1 MSWWRE
7 NPGQWLHMKVPRPA
21 FGGYGWLCA
30 FFFSIAI
37 FLWGVAAFWQV
48 SLTAQEDPWIAAIR
62 ISSHFRFFIVGISV
76 IGSCYFFR
84 RFRISRRMINPGP
97 ISVPTFS
104 SEGEDPGIEAE
115 RLTTHFREALAE
127 VSLEAPSPMPGG
139 SQQIDFVEVLN
150 SPTLDSG
157 TSPASLMAA
166 LGRLL
171 SLTHVSYSY
180 QVNGVLYRSPEGTCS
195 VTVQVIVLP
204 KWASQS
210 ITCTAPTF
218 EAAVKS
224 AAYEVCAFILP
235 LTRLVEKPPWSAW
248 HGLAIP
254 HGLFRDVQEAQK
266 CKFSRRYDE
275 ALGKYFE
282 AIAQDPHNPF
292 LRLEVGFIQE
302 QLGLCLDAL
311 MTYQDIIKLGL
322 NRDVERLAWI
332 RGTPAYFRKIGV
344 RKNWW
349 RAALLTARYRQA
361 ILLGMGEQL
370 IDDWCSCNRRPI
382 GKSKRDAELR
392 RLQNRILQMFEEYE
406 SGFAEHL
413 RDHGDKAGAE
423 GKDGIRELLVR
434 NFTKT
439 PKGRDGKLLV
449 QEFFQFVGQ
458 VKAQDLRRAYRFR
471 RIPGGTVS
479 RVALRLMLV
488 WTPARRCWTR
498 AARRKSGVCEELSEL
513 KYSRVY
519 VGSCLAR
526 PRKSTAQVLVRAT
539 GREWK
544 WPMSARHI
552 QREISFACFRVVP
565 FRRTPWHDFYYS
577 ACIFAIGL
585 LPLPFEKGRSARIE
599 GDEISL
605 AKQAVKYLDRACRRA
620 DSSSI
625 ASMRSW
631 VVAEDPDLVAL
642 RTSSE
647 FAAWEDEHYPL
658 KNPAFL
664 RPVSVHDLELI
675 KYQHDLVKKVA
686 GLMVQ
691 IWERRKRDLSNSRL
705 DAGEVQRQWL
715 DEEGSTWRMT
725 RDFAVDQH
733 HWQTRFD
740 FIRAVQEFAQCNSL
754 LFEHSCP
761 SYGDDPVM
769 QLREVRRRH
778 RVSDSSHRKFQQT
791 VLSVHKKRKD
801 RIGELGEFLGG
812 EGGFERRIGLERS
825 ETLNR
830 EEMRRLCCER
840 SRMWGRLAKAF
851 EEKAG
856 EDSVKVVGDVA
867 SVFKGVDQE

>member
-1 MSWWRE
+1 M
-7 NPGQWLHMKVPRPA
+7 
-21 FGGYGWLCA
+21 
-30 FFFSIAI
+30 
-37 FLWGVAAFWQV
+37 
-48 SLTAQEDPWIAAIR
+48 
-62 ISSHFRFFIVGISV
+62 IV
-76 IGSCYFFR
+76 
-84 RFRISRRMINPGP
+84 PGP

-104 SEGEDPGIEAE
+104 SEGEDPGIEVE

-150 SPTLDSG
+150 SPALDSG
-157 TSPASLMAA
+157 NSPATLVAA

-171 SLTHVSYSY
+171 SVTHVRYSY
-180 QVNGVLYRSPEGTCS
+180 QVNGVLYRGPENACS

-210 ITCTAPTF
+210 ITCAGSTF
-218 EAAVKS
+218 EAAIKS

-235 LTRLVEKPPWSAW
+235 LTRLVEKPPWAAW

-266 CKFSRRYDE
+266 FKFSRRYDE
-275 ALGKYFE
+275 ALGKYFD
-282 AIAQDPHNPF
+282 AISQDPHNPF

-322 NRDVERLAWI
+322 DRDVERLAWI
-332 RGTPAYFRKIGV
+332 KGTPAYFRKIGV

-361 ILLGMGEQL
+361 ILLGMSEQL
-370 IDDWCSCNRRPI
+370 IDDWCSCNRRPA
-382 GKSKRDAELR
+382 GNSKRDAELR
-392 RLQNRILQMFEEYE
+392 HLRTRILKMLEKYE
-406 SGFAEHL
+406 SDFAEHL
-413 RDHGDKAGAE
+413 QDHGDKTGAK
-423 GKDGIRELLVR
+423 GGDGIEKLLAR
-434 NFTKT
+434 DFSNT
-439 PKGRDGKLLV
+439 PKGKNGKLLV

-458 VKAQDLRRAYRFR
+458 AKAQELRGAYRFR

-498 AARRKSGVCEELSEL
+498 AARRKLGVCSGLCEL
-513 KYSRVY
+513 KYARVYSHSRVAK
-519 VGSCLAR
+519 L
-526 PRKSTAQVLVRAT
+526 RKSTAQLLAKLS

-544 WPMSARHI
+544 WPMPAKHI
-552 QREISFACFRVVP
+552 QREIRFAWFRGVP
-565 FRRTPWHDFYYS
+565 LRRIPWHDFYYS

-585 LPLPFEKGRSARIE
+585 LPFGKGRSIRLE
-599 GDEISL
+599 GDTTTL
-605 AKQAVKYLDRACRRA
+605 AERAVEHLDKACRRA

-631 VVAEDPDLVAL
+631 IVAEDPDLVGL
-642 RTSSE
+642 RTFNE
-647 FAAWEDEHYPL
+647 FVVWEGEHYPL

-664 RPVSVHDLELI
+664 RPVGVHDLELI
-675 KYQHDLVKKVA
+675 KYQHDLVRKVA

-691 IWERRKRDLSNSRL
+691 IWERRERDLSDSPL
-705 DAGEVQRQWL
+705 DADEVQQRWL
-715 DEEGSTWRMT
+715 DEEISTWRMA
-725 RDFAVDQH
+725 RDFAVDRH

-740 FIRAVQEFAQCNSL
+740 FIRAVQDFAQCNSL

-778 RVSDSSHRKFQQT
+778 QVSDSSHWEFQQT
-791 VLSVHKKRKD
+791 VRSVHERRKS
-801 RIGELGEFLGG
+801 RIGELGERLGS
-812 EGGFERRIGLERS
+812 EVGFEERIGLPRPEALS
-825 ETLNR
+825 QED
-830 EEMRRLCCER
+830 MRRLCCER
-840 SRMWGRLAKAF
+840 SRMWARLAQAF

-856 EDSVKVVGDVA
+856 ENSVEAVGDVPSIFEWA
-867 SVFKGVDQE
+867 GQE